1 MQKREKKKWTQ
12 GGGGK
17 RLRQTEKGTGTEIS
31 SGIYIYK
38 KQTKQNTKHIQKKDL
53 KKGNK
58 TVSEQPDLCISIKNQ
73 SVLQPN
79 LVLADKSMQIK
90 GLIGLSCSVK
100 VCGQTL

>member
-1 MQKREKKKWTQ
+1 MQKRKKKKERSGHRRGRRQEEIERDRKREGNRNKQ
-12 GGGGK
+12 G
-17 RLRQTEKGTGTEIS
+17 
-31 SGIYIYK
+31 YMK
-38 KQTKQNTKHIQKKDL
+38 KKTKHTQKD
-53 KKGNK
+53 KGNK

-79 LVLADKSMQIK
+79 LLLADKSMQIK